1 MPDITMCPGHD
12 CPLKEKCYRYT
23 AKPCEF
29 RQSYFMSPPYKD
41 GKCDHYWE
49 ETQESVYNQ
58 LKSIVNGQGT

>member
-1 MPDITMCPGHD
+1 MCTGHD

-23 AKPCEF
+23 AEPCEF

-41 GKCDHYWE
+41 GKCDHYWG